1 MKFRKIGI
9 AYHPLNNEAVSLAK
23 ELAAFLTA
31 QGIAAWVCSA
41 WEEADLKAKVENSD
55 LVLTTG
61 GDGTILRVAQAAI
74 GLKTPITGVNLGK
87 LGFMT
92 ELEVK
97 ETKEKLPALL
107 EGQGWIE
114 ERAVL
119 ETRLTPANGQKEELF
134 HALNDT
140 VVARGS
146 IARIIS
152 IEVSIDGQPLSHYRA
167 DGLVVSTA
175 TGSTGY
181 SMSAGG
187 PVMHPVSYSMLL
199 TPLMPHLS
207 PSHCLVLEPS
217 SEVRMKVSTTHEATL
232 CVDGHIHRPLE
243 SGDIINVKQ
252 STERIRFLRLRPQEY
267 FYRHLERRLKGR
279 TL

>member
-9 AYHPLNNEAVSLAK
+9 AYHPLNNEALSLAE
-23 ELAAFLTA
+23 ELSAFLTA
-31 QGIAAWVCSA
+31 RGIVTWVCSA
-41 WEEADLKAKVENSD
+41 WEEVDLKAKAKESD

-74 GLKTPITGVNLGK
+74 GLETPITGINLGK

-97 ETKEKLPALL
+97 EVEEKLPALL
-107 EGQGWIE
+107 EGEGWMD

-119 ETRLTPANGQKEELF
+119 ETRLTPANGDEEEIYY
-134 HALNDT
+134 ALNDA

-146 IARIIS
+146 IARIIT
-152 IEVSIDGQPLSHYRA
+152 IEVSIGGQPLTHYRA

-187 PVMHPVSYSMLL
+187 PVMYPGSHSMLL

-217 SEVRMKVSTTHEATL
+217 AEVKMKVTTTHEATL
-232 CVDGHIHRPLE
+232 CVDGHIHRPLK
-243 SGDIINVKQ
+243 SGDIIDVKQ
-252 STERIRFLRLRPQEY
+252 SNERIRFLRLKPQEY
-267 FYRHLERRLKGR
+267 FYRHLEQRLKGR

>member
-9 AYHPLNNEAVSLAK
+9 AYHPLNNEAFKLAE
-23 ELAAFLTA
+23 ELSAFLTA
-31 QGIAAWVCSA
+31 QGIVTWVCSA
-41 WEEADLKAKVENSD
+41 WEQADLKAKVKGSD

-61 GDGTILRVAQAAI
+61 GDGTILRVAQATI
-74 GLKTPITGVNLGK
+74 GLETPVTGINLGK

-97 ETKEKLPALL
+97 EIKEKLPALL
-107 EGQGWIE
+107 EGEGWID

-119 ETRLTPANGQKEELF
+119 ETRLTPANGYEQELC
-134 HALNDT
+134 HALNDA

-146 IARIIS
+146 IARIIT
-152 IEVSIDGQPLSHYRA
+152 IEVSIGGQPLTHYRA

-187 PVMHPVSYSMLL
+187 PVMYPGSHSMLL

-217 SEVRMKVSTTHEATL
+217 AEVKMKVMTTHEATL

-243 SGDIINVKQ
+243 SGDIIDIKQ
-252 STERIRFLRLRPQEY
+252 SAEGIRFLRLKPQEY
-267 FYRHLERRLKGR
+267 FYRHLEQRLKGR